1 MEQVDVKLKHSFEID
16 TPAVVMGVA
25 TDTVE
30 SYKFNY
36 SQQNLI
42 LRYPVYLQE

>member
-30 SYKFNY
+30 EL
-36 SQQNLI
+36 QNSTI
-42 LRYPVYLQE
+42 PNKI